1 MAVSDEVRHLGFR
14 SHNLVDGG
22 IQCRL
27 FHGVRQMAGPEKD
40 GGQRRYKSGASYPF
54 ASGEPTASY
63 GQSGL
68 GLGACVGP
76 FKLLSILGEGAFGI
90 VYLAEQSQPVRRLVA
105 LKVIKPGMDTRQVV
119 ARFEAER
126 QALALLNHPNVA
138 KVYEAGTTEGGRAYF
153 AMEHVQGVPITE
165 YCDRHKLSVKERL
178 GLFQQVCR
186 GIHHAH
192 LKGIIHRDLKPSN
205 ILVAAADE
213 GPLVKVIDFGVA
225 KATNQRLTEKTLYT
239 EVGRAIGTP
248 GYMSPEQ
255 ADLTAEDVD
264 SRTDIYSL
272 GVLLYELLTGELPL
286 DSESLRKAGFDEIVR
301 RIREEEPPTPS
312 TRLRRLN
319 LEKTSKL
326 ASQRRTNPV
335 TLGHT
340 LRGDL
345 DWITMKALEKER
357 ERRYHAASE
366 LAADIAR
373 YLNNEPVLAGPP
385 SNWYVL
391 KKMLQRHRTQVTVAG
406 ASVLVLIVA
415 VCSIM
420 YTLYQARNQALHHYV
435 KTMEHAQDLQLSN
448 YANRIALAQNAYESR
463 AIGRMK
469 ELLGACPADL
479 RGWEWHRL
487 SFISDRSIQTIS
499 SHSDAV
505 TSVAFSADGNL
516 LASGSADN
524 TVELCNIQEPISPAA
539 RGVPTMSHR
548 RTLYGHKKE
557 VTSIAFASDGRR
569 LASASLD
576 GTVKLWD
583 VTTGAEQLSI
593 DHDPFEVFSV
603 AFSSDDTRIVTGGSD
618 NKISLW
624 DARSGD
630 LLTDLGGHV
639 DIVYAA
645 AFTPD
650 GRRIVSC
657 GGDRNVKVWDWAT
670 GDIVRTFKDH
680 EDEVNALVFIA
691 DAGHVVSGGWDFVV
705 RMWDLSTG
713 QVVQNL
719 EGHEDGVKALAYSAD
734 ERRIISG
741 SADDTVKIWDQDTGG
756 CVLTLRGH
764 DDDVESVAVSP
775 HGRWIASG
783 SRDHTIKLWDA
794 DMPPDVLMLCVDP
807 QGVNVQDE
815 KIHAIDF
822 SPDGRHIV
830 SASGP
835 AMGKSP
841 KDNTVRIW
849 DAVTGET
856 LKVLRD
862 HADTVEA
869 VTYSPKGDK
878 IISGSRDGTVRLWDP
893 QTGQVLQTLTG
904 HTDRVT
910 SVSCSPD
917 GSQIASGSWDGMIKF
932 WNAATSE
939 CLKTLSGHPGGINA
953 LDYSPRGDRIVSGG
967 RDNTLKVW
975 DTATGKLIK
984 AFEGHGEILAVAFS
998 PDGRRILIGSAS
1010 GMLEAWDAATGDN
1023 LFSITAHMGSVM
1035 SVAFS
1040 PDGERMIAGGT
1051 EDYLVKIWNAEARDE
1066 LLVLRGHSSKV
1077 SSVTFS
1083 PDGGRLASGSYDQTI
1098 RIWETNLGDR

>member
-1 MAVSDEVRHLGFR
+1 MINTWTSGFCFRLKSFLRQCKIVTVGGEVRHLGFAL
-14 SHNLVDGG
+14 HNQDDGR
-22 IQCRL
+22 IRCRV
-27 FHGVRQMAGPEKD
+27 FHGVRQMADPEKD

-68 GLGACVGP
+68 GIGASVGP

-90 VYLAEQSQPVRRLVA
+90 VYLAEQSQPVKRLAA

-138 KVYEAGTTEGGRAYF
+138 KVYEAGTTDGGRAYF
-153 AMEHVQGVPITE
+153 AMERVQGVPITE
-165 YCDRHKLSVKERL
+165 YCDRHKLSVKEHL

-301 RIREEEPPTPS
+301 RIREEDPPTPS

-319 LEKTSKL
+319 LERTSKL
-326 ASQRRTNPV
+326 AAQRRTDPSA
-335 TLGHT
+335 LGHT

-391 KKMLQRHRTQVTVAG
+391 KKMLQRHRRQVAVAC
-406 ASVLVLIVA
+406 AFVLVLIVA

-420 YTLYQARNQALHHYV
+420 YTLYRARNQALDRAH
-435 KTMEHAQDLQLSN
+435 DLQLSN
-448 YANRIALAQNAYESR
+448 YAYRIALAQNAYESR

-499 SHSDAV
+499 SHSDTV
-505 TSVAFSADGNL
+505 TSVAFSPGGNL

-524 TVELCNIQEPISPAA
+524 TVKLWNIQEAISPTA
-539 RGVPTMSHR
+539 RGVPTLSHR
-548 RTLYGHKKE
+548 RTLYGHKGE

-583 VTTGAEQLSI
+583 VTTGAERLSI

-603 AFSSDDTRIVTGGSD
+603 AFSSDDTRIVTCGSD

-624 DARSGD
+624 DAEKGT
-630 LLTDLGGHV
+630 LITELGG
-639 DIVYAA
+639 
-645 AFTPD
+645 P
-650 GRRIVSC
+650 RRWCQNAGLLSQ
-657 GGDRNVKVWDWAT
+657 RA
-670 GDIVRTFKDH
+670 KDH
-680 EDEVNALVFIA
+680 L
-691 DAGHVVSGGWDFVV
+691 
-705 RMWDLSTG
+705 G
-713 QVVQNL
+713 Q
-719 EGHEDGVKALAYSAD
+719 
-734 ERRIISG
+734 
-741 SADDTVKIWDQDTGG
+741 
-756 CVLTLRGH
+756 RG
-764 DDDVESVAVSP
+764 
-775 HGRWIASG
+775 
-783 SRDHTIKLWDA
+783 
-794 DMPPDVLMLCVDP
+794 
-807 QGVNVQDE
+807 
-815 KIHAIDF
+815 
-822 SPDGRHIV
+822 
-830 SASGP
+830 
-835 AMGKSP
+835 
-841 KDNTVRIW
+841 
-849 DAVTGET
+849 
-856 LKVLRD
+856 
-862 HADTVEA
+862 
-869 VTYSPKGDK
+869 
-878 IISGSRDGTVRLWDP
+878 
-893 QTGQVLQTLTG
+893 
-904 HTDRVT
+904 
-910 SVSCSPD
+910 
-917 GSQIASGSWDGMIKF
+917 
-932 WNAATSE
+932 
-939 CLKTLSGHPGGINA
+939 
-953 LDYSPRGDRIVSGG
+953 
-967 RDNTLKVW
+967 
-975 DTATGKLIK
+975 
-984 AFEGHGEILAVAFS
+984 
-998 PDGRRILIGSAS
+998 
-1010 GMLEAWDAATGDN
+1010 
-1023 LFSITAHMGSVM
+1023 
-1035 SVAFS
+1035 
-1040 PDGERMIAGGT
+1040 
-1051 EDYLVKIWNAEARDE
+1051 
-1066 LLVLRGHSSKV
+1066 
-1077 SSVTFS
+1077 
-1083 PDGGRLASGSYDQTI
+1083 
-1098 RIWETNLGDR
+1098 

>member
-1 MAVSDEVRHLGFR
+1 
-14 SHNLVDGG
+14 
-22 IQCRL
+22 
-27 FHGVRQMAGPEKD
+27 MAGPEKD
-40 GGQRRYKSGASYPF
+40 GSQQRHRSAAPYPF
-54 ASGEPTASY
+54 ASGEPTASW
-63 GQSGL
+63 GESGL

-90 VYLAEQSQPVRRLVA
+90 VYLAEQSQPVRRRVA
-105 LKVIKPGMDTRQVV
+105 LKVIKPGMDTKEVI

-126 QALALLNHPNVA
+126 QAVALLNHANVA
-138 KVYEAGTTEGGRAYF
+138 KVYEAGATEGGRAYF

-205 ILVAAADE
+205 ILVAAAGE
-213 GPLVKVIDFGVA
+213 GPLAKVIDFGVA

-255 ADLTAEDVD
+255 AELTAEDVD

-319 LEKTSKL
+319 LERTAKL
-326 ASQRRTNPV
+326 ASQRRTNPSA
-335 TLGHT
+335 LGHT

-373 YLNNEPVLAGPP
+373 YLKDEPVLAGPP

-391 KKMLQRHRTQVTVAG
+391 KKMLWRHRSQVAVAG
-406 ASVLVLIVA
+406 AFVLVLVVA
-415 VCSIM
+415 VCAIM
-420 YTLYQARNQALHHYV
+420 YTLYQARNQALDR
-435 KTMEHAQDLQLSN
+435 AQDLELSN
-448 YANRIALAQNAYESR
+448 YAYRIALAQNAYESR
-463 AIGRMK
+463 AVGRMK
-469 ELLGACPADL
+469 ELLGACPVDL

-487 SFISDRSIQTIS
+487 SFISDRSIQTVS
-499 SHSDAV
+499 EHSDTV
-505 TSVAFSADGNL
+505 TSVAFSPNANI

-524 TVELCNIQEPISPAA
+524 TVKLWNIQGATA
-539 RGVPTMSHR
+539 GVADAVPVLSHLRTFSGHDGQVMS
-548 RTLYGHKKE
+548 
-557 VTSIAFASDGRR
+557 VAFTSGGRR
-569 LASASLD
+569 LASASCD

-583 VTTGAEQLSI
+583 VNTGAELLSI
-593 DHDPFEVFSV
+593 DHDPFDVFSV
-603 AFSSDDTRIVTGGSD
+603 AFPPDDTQIATGGSE
-618 NKISLW
+618 NTIRLW
-624 DARSGD
+624 DAERGAF
-630 LLTDLGGHV
+630 LKELGGHV

-645 AFTPD
+645 VFTPD

-657 GGDRNVKVWDWAT
+657 GGDRNVKVWDSAT
-670 GDIVRTFKDH
+670 GDIVQTFKDH
-680 EDEVNALVFIA
+680 EDEVNALALIA
-691 DAGHVVSGGWDFVV
+691 DGKHIVSGGWDFVI
-705 RMWDLSTG
+705 RMWDMSTS
-713 QVVQNL
+713 QEVQTL
-719 EGHEDGVKALAYSAD
+719 KGHEDGVKALAYSAD
-734 ERRIISG
+734 ERRIVSG
-741 SADDTVKIWDQDTGG
+741 SADDTIKIWDRDTGA

-783 SRDHTIKLWDA
+783 SRDHAIKLWDA

-849 DAVTGET
+849 DARTGET

-862 HADTVEA
+862 HTDTVEA

-893 QTGQVLQTLTG
+893 ETCEVLGNLTG
-904 HTDRVT
+904 HSDRVT
-910 SVSCSPD
+910 SVICSPD
-917 GSQIASGSWDGMIKF
+917 GKQIASGSWDGMIKL
-932 WNAATSE
+932 WNIVSGKCT
-939 CLKTLSGHPGGINA
+939 KTLDGHANGVTA
-953 LDYSPRGDRIVSGG
+953 LDYSPLGDRIVSGG
-967 RDNTLKVW
+967 RDNALTVW
-975 DTATGKLIK
+975 DPISGRLIRSL
-984 AFEGHGEILAVAFS
+984 AGHGEILAVAFS
-998 PDGRRILIGSAS
+998 PDGRRILSGSAS

-1023 LFSITAHMGSVM
+1023 LFSITAHTGSVM

-1040 PDGERMIAGGT
+1040 PDGARMAAGGT
-1051 EDYLVKIWNAEARDE
+1051 EDYLVKIWNVETRDE

-1077 SSVTFS
+1077 SSAIFS
-1083 PDGGRLASGSYDQTI
+1083 PDGSRLASGSYDQTI
-1098 RIWETNLGDR
+1098 RIWETNLAASEPNDR